1 MPSSDSSGCTVRVAR
16 RRPYQR
22 AKWGTSSRIRFPN
35 HAERGSLESHAR
47 CWSPCWE
54 PVKKP
59 PPELQSL
66 HELRAALA
74 ERARVSDVAADFH
87 AELNRGLRGMLSNA
101 LASRLPE
108 GELPLAVDTFVATVE
123 GCVLQQ
129 LDREQRRRLLLYAL
143 GRILGDAAEPQGGP

>member
-1 MPSSDSSGCTVRVAR
+1 
-16 RRPYQR
+16 
-22 AKWGTSSRIRFPN
+22 
-35 HAERGSLESHAR
+35 
-47 CWSPCWE
+47 
-54 PVKKP
+54 
-59 PPELQSL
+59 
-66 HELRAALA
+66 
-74 ERARVSDVAADFH
+74 
-87 AELNRGLRGMLSNA
+87 MLSNA